1 MQLSFLSYLFR
12 RFPLEYSFAAA
23 GRYGFDG
30 VEIWGARPHA
40 YPPDLDAG
48 EIADIRRAA
57 RENRVRISAYTPE
70 LSAYPYNLVS
80 PLEKEREETQQYLA
94 RALEIAAELEAERV
108 LFTLPHPG
116 YAARREKVLAE
127 AVQRLKQ
134 LSDLAQRLG
143 VKLMLETLSPSESSL
158 ITTADEAQDLL
169 EQVASDAMTVMLD
182 LVPPTIAN
190 EPLASYLDRFAG
202 RLDYVHVC
210 NSDGASEFH
219 AELGQGV
226 LPLQDVFDVLQ
237 RHGFDGWYS
246 IELLSPYFR
255 DPELYLANSKRL
267 MDSFFRK

>member
-1 MQLSFLSYLFR
+1 M
-12 RFPLEYSFAAA
+12 
-23 GRYGFDG
+23 
-30 VEIWGARPHA
+30 
-40 YPPDLDAG
+40 
-48 EIADIRRAA
+48 
-57 RENRVRISAYTPE
+57 
-70 LSAYPYNLVS
+70 
-80 PLEKEREETQQYLA
+80 
-94 RALEIAAELEAERV
+94 
-108 LFTLPHPG
+108 FTLPHPG

-127 AVQRLKQ
+127 AVQRLKR

-169 EQVASDAMTVMLD
+169 ERVASDAMTVMLD
-182 LVPPTIAN
+182 LVPPIIAN

-219 AELGQGV
+219 AELGRGV
-226 LPLQDVFDVLQ
+226 LPLQDVFAVLQ
-237 RHGFDGWYS
+237 QHSFDGWYS

-267 MDSFFRK
+267 MDSFLEN

>member
-70 LSAYPYNLVS
+70 LLAYPYNLVS
-80 PLEKEREETQQYLA
+80 PLEKEREETQRYLA

-134 LSDLAQRLG
+134 LRKDRRPRQIA
-143 VKLMLETLSPSESSL
+143 
-158 ITTADEAQDLL
+158 ADVQHMRAHD
-169 EQVASDAMTVMLD
+169 
-182 LVPPTIAN
+182 
-190 EPLASYLDRFAG
+190 F
-202 RLDYVHVC
+202 
-210 NSDGASEFH
+210 F
-219 AELGQGV
+219 
-226 LPLQDVFDVLQ
+226 LPLSRSRL
-237 RHGFDGWYS
+237 RNPGSAAIPHR
-246 IELLSPYFR
+246 EPNPY
-255 DPELYLANSKRL
+255 AKW
-267 MDSFFRK
+267 KAG

>member
-70 LSAYPYNLVS
+70 LLAYPYNLVS

-226 LPLQDVFDVLQ
+226 LPL
-237 RHGFDGWYS
+237 
-246 IELLSPYFR
+246 
-255 DPELYLANSKRL
+255 RL
-267 MDSFFRK
+267 MTKPAAIDAKTYQRYKKRIHSIVYKYEGDL